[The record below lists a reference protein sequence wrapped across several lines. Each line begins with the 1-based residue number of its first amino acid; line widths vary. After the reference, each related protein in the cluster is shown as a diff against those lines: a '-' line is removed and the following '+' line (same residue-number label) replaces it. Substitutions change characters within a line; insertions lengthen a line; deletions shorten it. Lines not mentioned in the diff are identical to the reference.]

1 MIELIETKPNGFHYS
16 ELVNIAASEFPE
28 VNRRSIP
35 SYIWD
40 LDKRFPDKVY
50 KPVVGIFRAV
60 KFRDLPESNENDSTF
75 SKIDNTK
82 NKTLEEDFYQPFAD
96 WLKNVTEECTKA
108 IKLGGNKFKEKWG
121 TPDVIGIREPNK
133 WDIIQFPVEIVSAE
147 VKLDPNNLIT
157 AFGQACAYRLFSHKT
172 YLVVPKESQESD
184 KARLDI
190 LCQLFGLGLVF
201 FDSGNS
207 DLPNF
212 EIRVRPI
219 KQEPDMN
226 FVNENLGKIKEEL
239 FK

>member
-1 MIELIETKPNGFHYS
+1 MTSGNS
-16 ELVNIAASEFPE
+16 DAA
-28 VNRRSIP
+28 
-35 SYIWD
+35 
-40 LDKRFPDKVY
+40 
-50 KPVVGIFRAV
+50 IFT
-60 KFRDLPESNENDSTF
+60 SS
-75 SKIDNTK
+75 
-82 NKTLEEDFYQPFAD
+82 
-96 WLKNVTEECTKA
+96 EECTKA